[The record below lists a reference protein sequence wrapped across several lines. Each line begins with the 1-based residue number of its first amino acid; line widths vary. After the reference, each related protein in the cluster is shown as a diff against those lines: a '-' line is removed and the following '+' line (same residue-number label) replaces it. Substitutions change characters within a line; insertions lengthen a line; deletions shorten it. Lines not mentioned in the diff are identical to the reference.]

1 MSLEYYLY
9 CKRRY
14 NNIIICLEEIIND
27 HELIFFE
34 TSKLDIDVGEIIME
48 ELNLIQHMY
57 SFNTKLKYLKQL
69 KNICHTRIKNLCK
82 HEYEEDMIDIT
93 PDRSEKIIYCKICE
107 DTK

>member
-34 TSKLDIDVGEIIME
+34 TSKLDMDVGEIIME

-69 KNICHTRIKNLCK
+69 KNICDTRIKNLCN

>member
-34 TSKLDIDVGEIIME
+34 TSKLDMDVGEIIME

-69 KNICHTRIKNLCK
+69 KNICDARIKNLCN

-107 DTK
+107 HTK